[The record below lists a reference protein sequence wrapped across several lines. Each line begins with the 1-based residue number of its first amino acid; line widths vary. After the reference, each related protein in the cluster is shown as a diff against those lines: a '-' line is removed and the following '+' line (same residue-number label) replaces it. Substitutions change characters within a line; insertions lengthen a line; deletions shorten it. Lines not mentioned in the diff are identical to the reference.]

1 MNIERDLMKKVEI
14 AQSGYGGVSQDGTIV
29 DRREFPDAVPI
40 QRNGMFGSPEPKPFF
55 DRPFE
60 VYIPGTKDHPQRHV
74 ETITVQ
80 VYIEDDE
87 EWVTLHSRNRIDEI
101 QRKHTEDQPNPP
113 TEKEG
118 EG

>member
-1 MNIERDLMKKVEI
+1 MSIEQDLMRRVEI
-14 AQSGYGGVSQDGTIV
+14 AQSGYGGVNQAGQIV

-40 QRNGMFGSPEPKPFF
+40 QKHGMFGNPEPKPLF

-60 VYIPGTKDHPQRHV
+60 VYIPGTKDRPKRHV

-87 EWVTLHSRNRIDEI
+87 EWVTLYSRNQIEAI
-101 QRKHTEDQPNPP
+101 QRKYITESTTKEQP
-113 TEKEG
+113 
-118 EG
+118 